1 LLNLKIK
8 GGIMAIKRINM
19 DEEPLT
25 SKLVKVKSKED
36 LVDAALIILRKT
48 QLDTFKEKKTL
59 QEKLDLLNAEFRNK
73 ATFKLLNIVNVW
85 MKGKKDPNKSEE
97 EGRYF

>member
-1 LLNLKIK
+1 
-8 GGIMAIKRINM
+8 MAIKRINM